1 MPTKGFADLLF
12 GSFFRWWWAVIT
24 GVASIL
30 GLALISDS
38 IRIGRGLLTVLI
50 LFGSALLFL
59 CISMLHQ
66 GWSLYRNRLVAPKL
80 LRFHELEKPGAQF
93 VCLVDSVPDEA
104 QGKIAQLKRTINGVE
119 VPFAVIEFA
128 DRNADGHV
136 HAGIIWISPGHLK
149 DLQSNQFAL
158 ADVVVDLFMNRNSA
172 LEWAKSEIETK
183 TGARL

>member
-1 MPTKGFADLLF
+1 
-12 GSFFRWWWAVIT
+12 
-24 GVASIL
+24 
-30 GLALISDS
+30 
-38 IRIGRGLLTVLI
+38 
-50 LFGSALLFL
+50 
-59 CISMLHQ
+59 MLYQ
-66 GWSLYRNRLVAPKL
+66 GWSLYRNRLLAPKL
-80 LRFHELEKPGAQF
+80 LRFHELEGPGAQF

-172 LEWAKSEIETK
+172 LEWAKFEIEAK